1 MANPEMFKRHRIEKG
16 AKVEVGLLSLKHHV
30 PVEAS
35 REGENSLLSWKLHPS
50 DMSKEDGFLEGTRAL
65 EKSVL

>member
-1 MANPEMFKRHRIEKG
+1 M
-16 AKVEVGLLSLKHHV
+16 EVGLLSLKHHV
-30 PVEAS
+30 PVEAG

-50 DMSKEDGFLEGTRAL
+50 DISKEDGFLEGTRAL